1 MLAGE
6 QQQALES
13 GPARL
18 GLDTRGVGSTA
29 VVVPLQQL
37 HRLHLERIAACKP
50 AAAERF
56 ERHAE
61 VHLDRDEACDAPHP
75 YNHVS
80 STPAV
85 TTGSLDR
92 TAGACSCSK

>member
-1 MLAGE
+1 MRRTCVLAGE

-18 GLDTRGVGSTA
+18 GLDARGVGSTA

-50 AAAERF
+50 TAAER
-56 ERHAE
+56 
-61 VHLDRDEACDAPHP
+61 LDRPFFACRGA
-75 YNHVS
+75 S
-80 STPAV
+80 
-85 TTGSLDR
+85 DR
-92 TAGACSCSK
+92 NEVKKPEYLHRYLP